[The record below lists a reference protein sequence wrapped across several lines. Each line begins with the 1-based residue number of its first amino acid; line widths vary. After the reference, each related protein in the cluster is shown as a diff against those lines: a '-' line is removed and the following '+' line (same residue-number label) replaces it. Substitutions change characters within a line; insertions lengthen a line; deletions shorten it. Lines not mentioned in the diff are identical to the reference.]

1 MKIMKKLLA
10 IILLSLLLI
19 PFAKADEGM
28 WIPILLE
35 KYNFEDMQ
43 KKGFKLSAEDI
54 YSVNNAS
61 MKDAIVIFGGGCTGE
76 MISDQGLL
84 LTNHHCGYSQIQK
97 HSSLENDYL
106 TDGFWAMSQKE
117 ELSNPGLSVTF
128 LISMAEVTD
137 KVLANVTDNMTEAE
151 RNSVIEKNI
160 KELIKEAVGD
170 THYEGRVEQFYQGNQ
185 YFIFVNEVFNDVRL
199 VGAPPSAI
207 GKFGGDT
214 DNWMW
219 PRHTGDFGLF
229 RVYADKDGKPAE
241 YSEDNVP
248 LKPKKFFPISL
259 KGVKKGDFTMVFG
272 YPGTTQTYLPSFA
285 VEQIL
290 NESDPNRVL
299 IREKKLDIINEAMN
313 SDPFIRIQYSA
324 KAASVSNGW
333 KKWIGEMRGLKKLD
347 AVNKKKEYE
356 ESFKNWTEND
366 KTLNE
371 KYGKILDQYQAI
383 YSGLSKYNMGMIY
396 INEAGLGSDAVILA
410 LRLRVLEN
418 LENAKDNAVEII
430 TNEAKATGKAHF
442 KDYNEATDKKIFAKM
457 TELYMENIPK
467 EMHPAYFAN
476 FDKITKKHTN
486 KYEAFAD
493 YMFDKS
499 VLTNED
505 KYNEFVEN
513 LSTKSYKK
521 IIKDPVYVLMKD
533 YLEIYRNTIA
543 PEYNNYQYQLDSLD
557 RIYMKAQMEFEK
569 DRLFYPDANF
579 TLRVTY
585 GQVDNYFPKDGVEYD
600 YFTTL
605 DGIMEKDN
613 PEIYDYDVPAK
624 LKELYNAKDYGQ
636 YADADGT
643 IHVGFIGTNHTTG
656 GNSGSPVLNANG
668 ELIGINFDRNWEGTM
683 SDIMY
688 DPDMVRNITLD
699 IRYALFIIDKYA
711 GAKHLI
717 DEMEIR
723 R

>member
-1 MKIMKKLLA
+1 MKKLLA
-10 IILLSLLLI
+10 IILLSLLLV

-35 KYNFEDMQ
+35 KYNFADMQ
-43 KKGFKLSAEDI
+43 KKGFKLTAEDI

-106 TDGFWAMSQKE
+106 TDGFWAMSKKE

-128 LISMAEVTD
+128 LVSMAEVTD

-151 RNSVIEKNI
+151 RNSIIEKNI

-185 YFIFVNEVFNDVRL
+185 YFIFLNEVFTDVRL

-219 PRHTGDFGLF
+219 PRHTGDFSLF

-248 LKPKKFFPISL
+248 LKPKEFFPISL
-259 KGVKKGDFTMVFG
+259 KGVKKGGFTMVFG
-272 YPGTTQTYLPSFA
+272 YPGTTQSYLPSFA

-324 KAASVSNGW
+324 KAASVANGW

-347 AVNKKKEYE
+347 AVNKKKNYE
-356 ESFKNWTEND
+356 IEFKNWTDSNQI
-366 KTLNE
+366 LNE
-371 KYGKILDQYQAI
+371 KYGKILDQYQTI
-383 YSGLSKYNMGMIY
+383 YSELSKYNMGMIY

-430 TNEAKATGKAHF
+430 KNEAKSTGKAHF
-442 KDYNEATDKKIFAKM
+442 KDYNEAADKKIFAKM

-476 FDKITKKHTN
+476 FDKITKKHNN

-505 KYNEFVEN
+505 KFNEFVEN

-521 IIKDPVYVLMKD
+521 IIKDPIYILMKD
-533 YLEIYRNTIA
+533 YLDIYRNTIA
-543 PEYNNYQYQLDSLD
+543 TEYNNYQYHLDSLD

-711 GAKHLI
+711 EAKHLI

-723 R
+723 K

>member
-1 MKIMKKLLA
+1 MKKLLT
-10 IILLSLLLI
+10 IILISLLLI

-35 KYNFEDMQ
+35 KYNFADMQ

-84 LTNHHCGYSQIQK
+84 LTNHHCGYSQIQQ

-106 TDGFWAMSQKE
+106 RDGFWAMSRKE
-117 ELSNPGLSVTF
+117 ELSNPGLTVTF
-128 LISMAEVTD
+128 LISMEEVTD
-137 KVLANVTDNMTEAE
+137 IILANVTDNMTEAE
-151 RNSVIEKNI
+151 RNRIIEKNT
-160 KELIKEAVGD
+160 KELIEKTVEG

-185 YFIFVNEVFNDVRL
+185 YFIFVNEVFKDVRL

-219 PRHTGDFGLF
+219 PRHTGDFSLF
-229 RVYADKDGKPAE
+229 RVYSDKDGKPAA

-248 LKPKKFFPISL
+248 LKPNKFFPISL

-272 YPGTTQTYLPSFA
+272 YPGTTQEYLPSYA
-285 VEQIL
+285 VEQVL
-290 NESDPNRVL
+290 NESDPNRVF
-299 IREKKLDIINEAMN
+299 IREKKLDIINDAMN
-313 SDPFIRIQYSA
+313 SDPFVRIQYSA
-324 KAASVSNGW
+324 KAASVANGW
-333 KKWIGEMRGLKKLD
+333 KKWIGEMRGLKRLD
-347 AVNKKKEYE
+347 AVNKKQEYE
-356 ESFKNWTEND
+356 REFTNWLKND
-366 KTLNE
+366 KASFE

-383 YSGLSKYNMGMIY
+383 YSELSKYNMGMIY
-396 INEAGLGSDAVILA
+396 INEAGLGSDAIILA

-430 TNEAKATGKAHF
+430 KNEAISTGKAHF

-467 EMHPAYFAN
+467 EMHPAYLEN
-476 FDKITKKHTN
+476 FDKITKKYEN
-486 KYEAFAD
+486 KYEAYAD
-493 YMFDKS
+493 YVFSKS

-505 KYNEFVEN
+505 KFNDFVEN

-521 IIKDPVYVLMKD
+521 ILKDPIYVLMKD
-533 YLEIYRNTIA
+533 YLDIYRNAIA

-585 GQVDNYFPKDGVEYD
+585 GNVDNYFPKDGVEYD

-613 PEIYDYDVPAK
+613 PEIYDYDVPSK
-624 LKELYNAKDYGQ
+624 LKELYNSKDYGQ

-643 IHVGFIGTNHTTG
+643 VHVGFIGTNHTTG

-688 DPDMVRNITLD
+688 DPDMCRNITLD
-699 IRYALFIIDKYA
+699 IRYALFVIDKYA

>member
-1 MKIMKKLLA
+1 MKKLLT
-10 IILLSLLLI
+10 IILISLLLI

-35 KYNFEDMQ
+35 KYNFKDMQ
-43 KKGFKLSAEDI
+43 EKGFKLTAEDI

-76 MISDQGLL
+76 MISNQGLL
-84 LTNHHCGYSQIQK
+84 LTNHHCGYSQIQQ

-106 TDGFWAMSQKE
+106 RDGFWAMSKKE
-117 ELSNPGLSVTF
+117 ELSNPGLKVTF
-128 LISMAEVTD
+128 LISMEEVTD
-137 KVLANVTDNMTEAE
+137 IILANVTDNMTEAE
-151 RNSVIEKNI
+151 RNRIIEKNT
-160 KELIKEAVGD
+160 KELIDKNTEG

-185 YFIFVNEVFNDVRL
+185 YFLFINEVFKDVRL

-219 PRHTGDFGLF
+219 PRHTGDFSLF
-229 RVYADKDGKPAE
+229 RVYADKDGKPAA

-248 LKPKKFFPISL
+248 LKPKEFFPISL

-272 YPGTTQTYLPSFA
+272 YPGTTQTYLPSYA
-285 VEQIL
+285 VEQVL

-299 IREKKLDIINEAMN
+299 IREKKLNIINDAMN

-324 KAASVSNGW
+324 KAASVANGW
-333 KKWIGEMRGLKKLD
+333 KKWIGEMRGLKRLD
-347 AVNKKKEYE
+347 AVNKKKDYE
-356 ESFKNWTEND
+356 KNFQTWANND
-366 KTLNE
+366 KKLTE
-371 KYGKILDQYQAI
+371 KYGNILTQYKNI
-383 YSGLSKYNMGMIY
+383 YSELSKYNMGMIY
-396 INEAGLGSDAVILA
+396 INEAGLGSDAIILA

-418 LENAKDNAVEII
+418 LENAKENAVEII
-430 TNEAKATGKAHF
+430 KNEAMTTGKAHF
-442 KDYNEATDKKIFAKM
+442 KDYNEATDKKIFAEM
-457 TELYMENIPK
+457 TELYMENIPQ

-476 FDKITKKHTN
+476 FDKITKKHNN
-486 KYEAFAD
+486 KYEAFAN

-505 KYNEFVEN
+505 KFNEFVED

-521 IIKDPVYVLMKD
+521 ILKDPIYTLMKD
-533 YLEIYRNTIA
+533 YIDIYRNEIA
-543 PEYNNYQYQLDSLD
+543 PEYNNYQYQLDSLN

-569 DRLFYPDANF
+569 DKLFYPDANF

-585 GQVDNYFPKDGVEYD
+585 GNVDNYFPKDGVEYD

-613 PEIYDYDVPAK
+613 PDIYDYDVPKK
-624 LKELYNAKDYGQ
+624 LKDLYHSKDYGQ

-688 DPDMVRNITLD
+688 DPDMCRNITLD
-699 IRYALFIIDKYA
+699 IRYALFVIDKYA

-723 R
+723 K